1 MSASVVDPTWGY
13 GENRKFGAEGRRKEL
28 DRTEGWE
35 DAGGGE
41 EDRVRQEGRKKV
53 GNVGKRKR
61 RGKGRRQG

>member
-41 EDRVRQEGRKKV
+41 KTGLDRKEGRKL
-53 GNVGKRKR
+53 GM
-61 RGKGRRQG
+61 